1 MRKTL
6 FKIYWK
12 MRAVIAPKLKHAQA
26 LYEEVLKEHVTTE
39 TTWLDLGCGHQVL
52 SGWRAEEENRLVGNC
67 RMIVGMDY
75 DLPSLR
81 LHRSIARK
89 LKGDITNLPF
99 ADSSFDLVTANMVV
113 EHLSEPDRQFQEVSR
128 ILKPG
133 GVFIFHTPNALGY
146 PSIMTRLVPDKLKDR
161 LIYLLDG
168 RKEEDVFDVHYK
180 ANSKKKI
187 QSLALAAGFE
197 APKTQMIVSDAVFS
211 VVPPFALPELVS
223 IRILM
228 TRPFRSL
235 RTNIIATLKKK
246 SANAPARTTQR
257 DDEPLRKITFGMSHQ
272 PSSPVS

>member
-12 MRAVIAPKLKHAQA
+12 MRGVIAPKLKHAQA
-26 LYEEVLKEHVTTE
+26 LYEEVLKEYVKPE

-52 SGWRAEEENRLVGNC
+52 PSWREEEEKRLVEKC

-75 DLPSLR
+75 DLPSLQK
-81 LHRSIARK
+81 HRSISRR

-113 EHLSEPDRQFQEVSR
+113 EHLAAPDRQFQEVSR

-133 GVFIFHTPNALGY
+133 GIFIFHTPNALGY
-146 PSIMTRLVPDKLKDR
+146 PSIMTRLAPDKIKDK

-168 RKEEDVFDVHYK
+168 RQEEDVFEVHYK
-180 ANSKKKI
+180 ANTQKTI
-187 QSLALAAGFE
+187 DSLARATGFE
-197 APKTQMIVSDAVFS
+197 VEKIEMIVSDAVFA
-211 VVPPFALPELVS
+211 VVPPVALPELVS

-228 TRPFRSL
+228 TRPFKSL
-235 RTNIIATLKKK
+235 RTNIIATLKKQPVE
-246 SANAPARTTQR
+246 AARVSSG
-257 DDEPLRKITFGMSHQ
+257 DERKLTA
-272 PSSPVS
+272 

>member
-1 MRKTL
+1 
-6 FKIYWK
+6 

-52 SGWRAEEENRLVGNC
+52 SGWRAEAENRLVGNC

-75 DLPSLR
+75 DLPSLK

-89 LKGDITNLPF
+89 LKGDITKLPF

-113 EHLSEPDRQFQEVSR
+113 EHLSEPNRQFQEVSR

-146 PSIMTRLVPDKLKDR
+146 PSIMTRLVPDKLKDK

-246 SANAPARTTQR
+246 SANPPARTTQR
-257 DDEPLRKITFGMSHQ
+257 DEPLKKITFGMSRQ
-272 PSSPVS
+272 PSSPIS

>member
-12 MRAVIAPKLKHAQA
+12 MRGVIAPKLKHPQA
-26 LYEEVLKEHVTTE
+26 LYEEVLKEYVMPD

-52 SGWRAEEENRLVGNC
+52 PGWREEEEKRLVENC
-67 RMIVGMDY
+67 KMIVGMDY
-75 DLPSLR
+75 DLPSLKK
-81 LHRSIARK
+81 HRSISRK

-113 EHLSEPDRQFQEVSR
+113 EHLAAPDVQFQEVSR

-146 PSIMTRLVPDKLKDR
+146 PSIMTRLVPDRLKDK

-168 RKEEDVFDVHYK
+168 REEEDVFEVHYK

-187 QSLALAAGFE
+187 DSLAQAAGFE
-197 APKTQMIVSDAVFS
+197 FAQIEMIVSDAVFA
-211 VVPPFALPELVS
+211 VVPPVALPELVS

-235 RTNIIATLKKK
+235 RTNIIATLKKQ
-246 SANAPARTTQR
+246 SAYALATAGQQDGEQLEVMTFEIGRQHSNA
-257 DDEPLRKITFGMSHQ
+257 
-272 PSSPVS
+272 VS